1 MPWWPRRTTRV
12 RTSRTGPSRRCSRIG
27 SSRSVAV
34 PRTASWSKSTRKPAG
49 ASRSSSGPSD
59 PTASESPTTP
69 PTPAGRCDRRR
80 PIFIFHPRWKSSRKL
95 MSRPAMGARVDF
107 PYFEHLHY
115 YDQVRDARLNISYS
129 NVREFT
135 FGEFRR
141 ELPKDLDL
149 NWANTNGPER
159 LRKMIAGRHGTGVDR
174 VLMTTG
180 ATEGNFVVNASM
192 VRPGDR
198 VLVDSP
204 IYSPLRDVPT
214 GLGAQVIR
222 ISRACDDGW
231 RLDLN
236 RWRAEA
242 KAGARPVVSANL
254 GNPTSEALSRTEIG
268 EVTEIAE
275 ESEAYVLV
283 DETCREL
290 AFERRPPSLAQFGP
304 RMIALCTITKVCGL
318 GTLRAGWIVAEPNL
332 LERFGRIKD
341 YTSGGNSA
349 LGQLVASWALERW
362 GFFLRRARR
371 ILTRN
376 RKVVREALAKMPALQ
391 AEVPPFGTV
400 LFPKGGTSAWSARSE
415 EHTSELQSRQY
426 LVCRLLLEKNSLRS
440 HPPRP

>member
-1 MPWWPRRTTRV
+1 
-12 RTSRTGPSRRCSRIG
+12 
-27 SSRSVAV
+27 
-34 PRTASWSKSTRKPAG
+34 
-49 ASRSSSGPSD
+49 
-59 PTASESPTTP
+59 
-69 PTPAGRCDRRR
+69 
-80 PIFIFHPRWKSSRKL
+80 
-95 MSRPAMGARVDF
+95 MGARVDF

-180 ATEGNFVVNASM
+180 ATEGNFVVNASV

-231 RLDLN
+231 RLDLD

-242 KAGARPVVSANL
+242 KAGARLLVFANL

-268 EVTEIAE
+268 EVAEIAE

-283 DETCREL
+283 DETFREL
-290 AFERRPPSLAQFGP
+290 AFERRPPSVAQFGP
-304 RMIALCTITKVCGL
+304 RMIALSTITKVCGL
-318 GTLRAGWIVAEPNL
+318 GTLRAG
-332 LERFGRIKD
+332 
-341 YTSGGNSA
+341 
-349 LGQLVASWALERW
+349 SWRGSVGSRTTPRVGTPRW
-362 GFFLRRARR
+362 GSSSRRGRLNGGGSSSGEPVESSPETGRSCGRR
-371 ILTRN
+371 S
-376 RKVVREALAKMPALQ
+376 
-391 AEVPPFGTV
+391 
-400 LFPKGGTSAWSARSE
+400 PKCLHSRPRCLPSGPSYSRTASSTSARSRT
-415 EHTSELQSRQY
+415 TS
-426 LVCRLLLEKNSLRS
+426 
-440 HPPRP
+440 

>member
-1 MPWWPRRTTRV
+1 
-12 RTSRTGPSRRCSRIG
+12 
-27 SSRSVAV
+27 
-34 PRTASWSKSTRKPAG
+34 
-49 ASRSSSGPSD
+49 
-59 PTASESPTTP
+59 
-69 PTPAGRCDRRR
+69 
-80 PIFIFHPRWKSSRKL
+80 

-242 KAGARPVVSANL
+242 KAGARLLVFANL

-268 EVTEIAE
+268 EVAEIAE

-283 DETCREL
+283 DETFREL
-290 AFERRPPSLAQFGP
+290 AFERRPPSVAQFGP
-304 RMIALCTITKVCGL
+304 RMIALSTITKVCGL

-376 RKVVREALAKMPALQ
+376 RKVVREALAEMPALQ
-391 AEVPPFGTV
+391 TEVPPFGTV
-400 LFPKGGTSAWSARSE
+400 LFPHSLVDVGTLADALLKRHKTVIAEGRFFGMDDHFRLGLGGDMDELRRGLGNLRKA
-415 EHTSELQSRQY
+415 LQSAA
-426 LVCRLLLEKNSLRS
+426 
-440 HPPRP
+440 